1 VKRTLESQKH
11 TDTAL
16 TEIAYLSS
24 RNPAQVFHSL
34 MHHINE
40 GSLRRCFDK
49 LDGKKALGVDGVSK
63 AEYGV
68 NLQANLEDLLARMKR
83 MAYRPQAVRQV
94 LIPKEGNTG
103 ATRPLGISS
112 FEDKLV
118 QRRVQE
124 ILESI
129 YEPLFKDWSYGFRPG
144 RSCHDAIK
152 SLRNHLHAEEVE
164 VVIDVDLANFFGTI
178 DHGVL
183 NDLLKAKIRDTKFM
197 RYVSRMLKAGILA
210 EGELSVS
217 DEGVPQGSCCSPAFS
232 NIVAH
237 HVIDEWLEDT
247 VKPLMRGTVKAF
259 RYADDLV
266 ICCRYEEDAAR
277 IRRVLGKRLEKY
289 KLKLNEEKTK
299 IVRFSKSKERRGI
312 KQEAFDFLGFT
323 FYLGRSRKGTIIPKV
338 KTCGKRYRSKLNKAK
353 GWARMIRSQQPLEVI
368 WKTFTAKLRGHVQ
381 YYGVSFNSKAVGNFL
396 KEATK
401 ILFKWLNRRSQRKS
415 FDWVKFMLF
424 KKKHPLPKAKIHHTL
439 F

>member
-1 VKRTLESQKH
+1 MRTLESQEN

-16 TEIAYLSS
+16 TEIAYLSA

-49 LDGKKALGVDGVSK
+49 LDGKKALGIDGISK
-63 AEYGV
+63 AEYGK
-68 NLQANLEDLLARMKR
+68 NLQLNLENLIERMKR
-83 MAYRPQAVRQV
+83 MGYRPQAVRQV
-94 LIPKEGNTG
+94 LIPKEGKPG

-129 YEPLFKDWSYGFRPG
+129 YEPLFLDWSYGFRPKRG
-144 RSCHDAIK
+144 CHDAVK
-152 SLRNHLHAEEVE
+152 ALSKHLYAEEVE

-178 DHGVL
+178 DHGI
-183 NDLLKAKIRDTKFM
+183 LLKLLKEKIGDTKFM
-197 RYVSRMLKAGILA
+197 RYISRMLKAGILT

-217 DEGVPQGSCCSPAFS
+217 DEGVPQGSCCSPIFS

-237 HVIDEWLEDT
+237 HVIDEWLEHT
-247 VKPLMRGTVKAF
+247 VKPLMKGTIQAF

-266 ICCRYEEDAAR
+266 ICCRYEEDAVKVR
-277 IRRVLGKRLEKY
+277 TVLGKRLEKY

-299 IVRFSKSKERRGI
+299 MVNFSKRKTRQNT
-312 KQEAFDFLGFT
+312 KQGAFDFLGFT
-323 FYLGRSRKGTIIPKV
+323 FYLGRSRKGIIIPKV
-338 KTCGKRYRSKLNKAK
+338 KTCGKRYRSKLKRVK
-353 GWARMIRSQQPLEVI
+353 DWIKEIRNREPLGAI
-368 WKTFTAKLRGHVQ
+368 WKIFCSKLRGHVQ
-381 YYGVSFNSKAVGNFL
+381 YYGVSFNSKAVGKFL
-396 KEATK
+396 RSATNT
-401 ILFKWLNRRSQRKS
+401 LFKWINRRSQRKS
-415 FDWVKFMLF
+415 FDWDKFRLF
-424 KKKHPLPKAKIHHTL
+424 IKKYPLPANKIYHTL

>member
-1 VKRTLESQKH
+1 MGILESQEN

-16 TEIAYLSS
+16 SEIAYLSS
-24 RNPAQVFHSL
+24 RKPAQVFHSL

-49 LDGKKALGVDGVSK
+49 LDGKKAKGVDGISK
-63 AEYGV
+63 EEYGKE
-68 NLQANLEDLLARMKR
+68 LEANLEDLIGRMKR

-94 LIPKEGNTG
+94 LIPKEGKAG

-129 YEPLFKDWSYGFRPG
+129 YEPLFLDWSYGFRPK
-144 RSCHDAIK
+144 RSCHDAVK
-152 SLRNHLHAEEVE
+152 TLRNHLHSEEVE

-178 DHGVL
+178 DHDVL
-183 NDLLKAKIRDTKFM
+183 KDLLKTKIRDTKFM

-237 HVIDEWLEDT
+237 YVIDEWLEET
-247 VKPLMRGTVKAF
+247 VKPLMKGTVKAV

-266 ICCRYEEDAAR
+266 ICCRYEEDAIR
-277 IRRVLGKRLEKY
+277 IRKVLGKRLEKY

-299 IVRFSKSKERRGI
+299 MVNFSKSKERRGI
-312 KQEAFDFLGFT
+312 KQGAFDFLGFT
-323 FYLGRSRKGTIIPKV
+323 FYLGRSMRGSIIPKI
-338 KTCGKRYRSKLNKAK
+338 KTCGKRYRSKLNKVK
-353 GWARMIRSQQPLEVI
+353 DWAQRIRNQESLGAI
-368 WKTFTAKLRGHVQ
+368 WKTFCAKLRGHVQ
-381 YYGVSFNSKAVGNFL
+381 YYGVSFNSKAVGKFL
-396 KEATK
+396 RAAER

-415 FDWVKFMLF
+415 FDWDKFRLF
-424 KKKHPLPKAKIHHTL
+424 QKKHPLPKAEVRHKL

>member
-1 VKRTLESQKH
+1 MRTLESQENA
-11 TDTAL
+11 DTAL
-16 TEIAYLSS
+16 SEIAYLSS
-24 RNPAQVFHSL
+24 HNPAQVFHSL

-49 LDGKKALGVDGVSK
+49 LDGKKALGVDGISK
-63 AEYGV
+63 AAYGEK
-68 NLQANLEDLLARMKR
+68 LQGNLEDLMLRMK
-83 MAYRPQAVRQV
+83 QAVRQV
-94 LIPKEGNTG
+94 LIPKEGKAG

-118 QRRVQE
+118 QGRVRE

-129 YEPLFKDWSYGFRPG
+129 YEPLFLDWSYGFRPG
-144 RSCHDAIK
+144 RSCHDAIRA
-152 SLRNHLHAEEVE
+152 LRSHLYAEEVE

-183 NDLLKAKIRDTKFM
+183 QNLLKVKIRDTKFM
-197 RYVSRMLKAGILA
+197 RYISRMLKAGILA

-217 DEGVPQGSCCSPAFS
+217 DEGVPQGSCCSPVFS

-247 VKPLMRGTVKAF
+247 VKPLTKGPIKAF

-266 ICCRYEEDAAR
+266 ICCRYEEDAV
-277 IRRVLGKRLEKY
+277 RVRKALGRRLEKY

-299 IVRFSKSKERRGI
+299 TVAFSKSKSRRGT

-323 FYLGRSRKGTIIPKV
+323 FYLGKSMKGTTVPKV
-338 KTCGKRYRSKLNKAK
+338 KTCGKRYRSKLNKVK
-353 GWARMIRSQQPLEVI
+353 DWARQIRNKEPLEVI
-368 WKTFTAKLRGHVQ
+368 WKTFCAKLRGHVQ
-381 YYGVSFNSKAVGNFL
+381 YYGMSFNSKAVGRFL
-396 KEATK
+396 MEATK
-401 ILFKWLNRRSQRKS
+401 IMFKWLNRRSQRKS
-415 FDWVKFMLF
+415 YDWDKFNLF
-424 KKKHPLPKAKIHHTL
+424 KKKHPLPEVKVRHKL

>member
-1 VKRTLESQKH
+1 MRTLESQED

-16 TEIAYLSS
+16 TEIAYLSG

-49 LDGKKALGVDGVSK
+49 LDGKKAVGVDGISK
-63 AEYGV
+63 GEYGEH
-68 NLQANLEDLLARMKR
+68 LQANLEDLIVRMKR

-94 LIPKEGNTG
+94 LIPKEGKAG
-103 ATRPLGISS
+103 ATRPLGIST

-129 YEPLFKDWSYGFRPG
+129 YEPLFLDWSYGFRPG
-144 RSCHDAIK
+144 RSCHDAIR
-152 SLRNHLHAEEVE
+152 SLRNHLYAEEVE

-178 DHGVL
+178 DHGIL
-183 NDLLKAKIRDTKFM
+183 KDLLRAKIGDTKFM

-266 ICCRYEEDAAR
+266 ICCRYAEDAER
-277 IRRVLGKRLEKY
+277 IRTVLGKRLEKY

-299 IVRFSKSKERRGI
+299 MVNFSKRKARQGT
-312 KQEAFDFLGFT
+312 KQETFDFLGFT
-323 FYLGRSRKGTIIPKV
+323 FYLGRSMRGSIIPKL
-338 KTCGKRYRSKLNKAK
+338 KTCGKRYRSKLNKVND
-353 GWARMIRSQQPLEVI
+353 WAQQIRNRESLGAI
-368 WKTFTAKLRGHVQ
+368 WKTFCAKLRGHVQ
-381 YYGVSFNSKAVGNFL
+381 YYGVSFNNNAVGKFL
-396 KEATK
+396 AEATK

-415 FDWVKFMLF
+415 FDWDKFNLF
-424 KKKHPLPKAKIHHTL
+424 QKKHPLPENKVHHKL